1 MGATLQVSGHET
13 SAKRWW
19 IYQRERFPLVAHGI
33 LIAAFSSSAVGY
45 SSLLRDSGL
54 PARSSLLVGFATSF
68 LFFLQLRILDEFKD
82 FEEDAQYRPY
92 RPVPRGLV
100 TLRELGR
107 VGLAAAGIQAALA
120 LSLDRRLVLLL
131 VVTWVYLLL
140 MAREFFVGEWLKA
153 RPALYLWTHMLIIP
167 ILTLYATACDW
178 TVAGTGIP
186 DGLGIFLIASFFNA
200 IAIEIG
206 RKVRAPAD
214 EEHGVTTYS
223 AAWGVRW
230 AVCGWMLALSTT
242 AALALVAAARITCV
256 MPVAFIVAVSL
267 STAATL
273 AWRFL
278 RRQGRADARGIEHM
292 SSVWTL
298 LMYLSLGVAPLFM
311 PHGTR

>member
-1 MGATLQVSGHET
+1 MGATLQASGPET

-33 LIAAFSSSAVGY
+33 LIAAFSCSAVGY
-45 SSLLRDSGL
+45 SSLLRDSGV
-54 PARSSLLVGFATSF
+54 PARSSLLVAFASSF

-82 FEEDAQYRPY
+82 YAEDAQYRPY

-107 VGLAAAGIQAALA
+107 VGLGAAGIQAALA
-120 LSLDRRLVLLL
+120 VSLDRRLMLLL
-131 VVTWVYLLL
+131 GATWIYLLL
-140 MAREFFVGEWLKA
+140 MSREFFVGEWLRA
-153 RPALYLWTHMLIIP
+153 RPALYLWSHMLIIP
-167 ILTLYATACDW
+167 IVTLYATACDW
-178 TVAGTGIP
+178 TVAGSGVP
-186 DGLGIFLIASFFNA
+186 DGVGVFLMASFFNA
-200 IAIEIG
+200 IGIEIG

-214 EEHGVTTYS
+214 EEHGVPTYS
-223 AAWGVRW
+223 AVWGIRW

-242 AALALVAAARITCV
+242 ATLALIAAARIAFVTP
-256 MPVAFIVAVSL
+256 MAFIVAVSL
-267 STAATL
+267 SIAATI

-278 RRQGRADARGIEHM
+278 RWQRRADARSIEHM
-292 SSVWTL
+292 SAVWTL

>member
-1 MGATLQVSGHET
+1 MDATLQASGRET
-13 SAKRWW
+13 SATRWW
-19 IYQRERFPLVAHGI
+19 VYQRERFPLVAHGI
-33 LIAAFSSSAVGY
+33 LIAAFSTSAVGY

-54 PARSSLLVGFATSF
+54 PSRSSLLVAFASSF

-82 FEEDAQYRPY
+82 YEEDAHYRPY

-107 VGLAAAGIQAALA
+107 IGLVAAGIQAAVA
-120 LSLDRRLVLLL
+120 VSLDSRLVPLLL
-131 VVTWVYLLL
+131 VTWIYLLL
-140 MAREFFVGEWLKA
+140 MSKEFFVGEWLKA

-167 ILTLYATACDW
+167 IVTLYATACDW
-178 TVAGTGIP
+178 TVAGSGIP
-186 DGLGIFLIASFFNA
+186 DGVGVFLMASFFNA
-200 IAIEIG
+200 IGIEIG

-230 AVCGWMLALSTT
+230 AVGGWMLALSTT
-242 AALALVAAARITCV
+242 AALALIAAARITFV
-256 MPVAFIVAVSL
+256 APVAFVVAVSL
-267 STAATL
+267 STAATI

-278 RRQGRADARGIEHM
+278 RWQGRADARRIEQM
-292 SSVWTL
+292 SGVWTL
-298 LMYLSLGVAPLFM
+298 LMYLSLGIAPLFV